1 MQWDLRDG
9 NWSHH
14 GPVAVRGRGFVHEGV
29 ERGLRDRTAWEP
41 PFLRPRS
48 SWTEPGSHPLAWY
61 GIPVPP
67 LRTLAL
73 LRGTDPADPGASL
86 PDTPAVEL
94 PTTRQ

>member
-1 MQWDLRDG
+1 MEWDLRDG

-14 GPVAVRGRGFVHEGV
+14 GPVAVRG
-29 ERGLRDRTAWEP
+29 RGLRDRTAWEP

-61 GIPVPP
+61 GMLAPP

-73 LRGTDPADPGASL
+73 LRGTDPADSGASL
-86 PDTPAVEL
+86 PDTPVVEL